1 MGKMKIKYIFVFLV
15 LLLFITSCQQSKP
28 EETLESLGDAN
39 QLEKGDKTVD
49 LCKEVDLMNDDLA
62 ALYNDLTKA
71 EDELDGLKVDLEYAK
86 EDGRDTTELEK
97 LVKSQ
102 EDYITKINGMIND
115 LEKAISDC

>member
-1 MGKMKIKYIFVFLV
+1 MKIKYIFVFLV